1 MSNDTPRFF
10 NGYRELRHLQ
20 LAARRRLWSDSVPIT
35 VGGDMGM
42 AIDAEVYREREAEIK
57 RRTLEAPDEWDG
69 RDYNG

>member
-35 VGGDMGM
+35 VGDDMGM
-42 AIDAEVYREREAEIK
+42 AIDAEVYRDREADIK
-57 RRTLEAPDEWDG
+57 RRTLSRPDAFEQF
-69 RDYNG
+69 